1 MLASNVLVA
10 YDAVK
15 GPRHDRIGIPL
26 QGNNMTRFSILIAMF
41 YCSFTASARADDW
54 VTYHPKDGP
63 GKGKHIVFLSGD
75 EEYRGEEGLPMLAKI
90 LSQRHGFK
98 CTVLFSLDQDGT
110 INPDKGG
117 SLGGA
122 QMLDS
127 ADGIVMQLRY
137 RAWPDDAMKH
147 FVDAY
152 HRGLPIVGLRTSTHA
167 FNYPKA
173 STSEYKSYNSFGK
186 NVFGEGWVSHWGPNR
201 KGATR
206 GIIEPSAKDDPILR
220 GVTEIF
226 GDSGAYEVH
235 PPEDVKILV
244 RAQVL
249 KGMKVTDPPADY
261 KKKRASDKMEQ
272 GVNDP
277 MMAAAW
283 TRIHKNPAGKE
294 NKVFCTTMGAAT
306 DMENESLRRLVVNAV
321 YWSFGLEVPA
331 KADVSYVGDFKP
343 SAYSFKGYKK
353 GVKPADL
360 ALPAAESP
368 QQKKGE
374 LGLVVPAGTRIERD
388 LEYVK
393 NGHERHRLDV
403 YLPGSGDGP
412 FPVVIWLHGGGWIRG
427 SKENCHAAPLVAK
440 GYAAISMNYRFLQQA
455 PFPAQ
460 IEDCK
465 AAVRWVRANAKKY
478 HFDPDHIGMM
488 GASAGG
494 HLASLLGTSGG
505 VKELEGQLDNL
516 DQSSRVQ
523 AVIDQFGLLRI
534 AQDKT
539 NKSDVLAYITKDAPP
554 FLIVHGDRDK
564 SVPIKQSEQLTAALQ
579 KAGVEVTLFT
589 VKGGGHSG
597 PEFFTEE
604 MMGMYERFFDKHLK
618 GVLTLNIR

>member
-1 MLASNVLVA
+1 
-10 YDAVK
+10 
-15 GPRHDRIGIPL
+15 
-26 QGNNMTRFSILIAMF
+26 MTRL
-41 YCSFTASARADDW
+41 TLLSALFFLSVALPVRADDW
-54 VTYHPKDGP
+54 VTYSPKDGP
-63 GKGKHIVFLSGD
+63 GKGRHIVFLSGD

-98 CTVLFSLDQDGT
+98 CTVLFSLDNDGT
-110 INPDKGG
+110 INPEKGG
-117 SLGGA
+117 SLAGA

-137 RAWPDDAMKH
+137 RAWADDAMKH

-152 HRGLPIVGLRTSTHA
+152 HRGVPIIGLRTSTHA
-167 FNYPKA
+167 FNYPKN
-173 STSEYKSYNSFGK
+173 SNSQNKDYNTFGK

-220 GVTEIF
+220 GVTDIF

-244 RAQVL
+244 RGQVL
-249 KGMKVTDPPADY
+249 KGMKPTDPPADY
-261 KKKRASDKMEQ
+261 KKVRASDRKEQ

-283 TRIHKNPAGKE
+283 TRVHKNPAGKE
-294 NKVFCTTMGAAT
+294 NKIFCTTMGAAT
-306 DMENESLRRLVVNAV
+306 DMENEGLRRLVVNAV
-321 YWSFGLEVPA
+321 YWGFGLEIPA
-331 KADVSYVGDFKP
+331 NADVAYVGEFKP
-343 SAYSFKGYKK
+343 SAYAFKGYKK

-360 ALPAAESP
+360 ALPE
-368 QQKKGE
+368 QKKGE
-374 LGLVVPAGTRIERD
+374 LGLVIPPGTKIERN
-388 LEYVK
+388 LEYVT
-393 NGHERHRLDV
+393 NGHERHRLDI
-403 YLPGSGDGP
+403 YFPATGDGP

-427 SKENCHAAPLVAK
+427 DKANCHAAPLVAH

-478 HFDPDHIGMM
+478 HFDLDHIGVM

-494 HLASLLGTSGG
+494 HLATLLGTSGG

-516 DQSSRVQ
+516 DQLSRVQ

-534 AQDKT
+534 PQDQT
-539 NKSDVLAYITKDAPP
+539 NKSDVLPYITKDAPP

-579 KAGVEVTLFT
+579 KAGVEVTMFT

-597 PEFFTEE
+597 PEFFTDE
-604 MMGMYERFFDKHLK
+604 MMEMYRKFFDKHLK
-618 GVLTLNIR
+618 NTAVEKSQSHW